1 MSKNLARQT
10 NAVILLASIYS
21 GNPQYRFDLILNS
34 SRPITG
40 SEKTKSA
47 KKKCWL
53 RFSSF
58 GWNYANILL
67 QFAKVVN
74 WLRVVTLTLVVVE
87 AGKMTSPLWKTEA
100 IQSLNSGQT
109 RDKFGENLIKGQTG
123 CRPRAVRCL
132 LSSKQA
138 LFACFHATFSEVV
151 YCSLKIT
158 QSTLLTSHFG
168 FSNAVLPLS
177 CTKLSLN
184 APHPQFSQ

>member
-1 MSKNLARQT
+1 
-10 NAVILLASIYS
+10 
-21 GNPQYRFDLILNS
+21 
-34 SRPITG
+34 
-40 SEKTKSA
+40 
-47 KKKCWL
+47 
-53 RFSSF
+53 
-58 GWNYANILL
+58 
-67 QFAKVVN
+67 
-74 WLRVVTLTLVVVE
+74 
-87 AGKMTSPLWKTEA
+87 MTSPLWKTEA
-100 IQSLNSGQT
+100 IQSLNSRQT

-138 LFACFHATFSEVV
+138 LFACFHATLSEVV